1 MPIWK
6 HVLENLTAIASLV
19 LMPYVFIALGLGVL
33 YFLHKH
39 GHHHQHHA
47 AH

>member
-6 HVLENLTAIASLV
+6 HVLENLAAIASLV
-19 LMPYVFIALGLGVL
+19 LMPYVFIALGLAVVSL
-33 YFLHKH
+33 T
-39 GHHHQHHA
+39 HHHHHHA